1 MKWWASP
8 AQQDLRRR
16 FGIASAALVAALG
29 FTQLVLSREAQRS
42 VSQDLITTGQVFDEL
57 LAERTARL
65 KASSTLLASDF
76 ALKRVLATRYDA
88 EA

>member
-1 MKWWASP
+1 ML
-8 AQQDLRRR
+8 LRSRIFVAVSALDARR
-16 FGIASAALVAALG
+16 AGRRARVHAAGAEQGSAA
-29 FTQLVLSREAQRS
+29 QRG
-42 VSQDLITTGQVFDEL
+42 QDLITTGQVFDEL